1 MSSTVEINRRQFL
14 RGTGGLMAL
23 PFLNSLPLSIATAAN
38 PISKGRK
45 RLVCVGTFLGMYP
58 GEWHPDKGGSR
69 IPRLLEPLMPHRDN
83 FTVVSGVDHGINGGH
98 KGTPSFLSGVY
109 QPEYIGE
116 SIMVRNQI
124 TLDQLAA
131 KHLSRDSRFH
141 SLQLGASEGKPSQ
154 TLSWDENGV
163 PLLPE
168 PDPINVFQKLFV
180 NDLNPKAA
188 SRAMAFKRSIL
199 DIVAEDARSL
209 QTEIGYEDRE
219 KVDAYFTS
227 IRDVEKR
234 IVRQQQWINTPKP
247 GVPPLLDRPTT
258 FHDNLDLMF
267 ELTALALQHDSTRV
281 ASIEL
286 PAGGLPITLGGEQL
300 SGYHGYSHHGKD
312 PKVVDEL
319 VKIEKM
325 HTRSL
330 SKFIKRLKE
339 IDDGNAFLFDRTQIL
354 FGSGLGNGSSH
365 SNRDLPVLLAGG
377 DLKYKG
383 KDLIFEKDSTPLS
396 NVFVTMLQSL
406 GIETDSF
413 AKSTGNI
420 NNELT

>member
-1 MSSTVEINRRQFL
+1 
-14 RGTGGLMAL
+14 MAL

-180 NDLNPKAA
+180 NDLNPKAS

-209 QTEIGYEDRE
+209 QHEIGYEDRE

>member
-1 MSSTVEINRRQFL
+1 MKRAIEINRRQFL
-14 RGTGGLMAL
+14 CGTGGLMAL
-23 PFLNSLPLSIATAAN
+23 PFLSSLPLSIAATH
-38 PISKGRK
+38 PIAKARK

-58 GEWHPDKGGSR
+58 GEWHPKQNGNR
-69 IPRLLEPLMPHRDN
+69 TPRLLEPLMPHRKD

-131 KHLSRDSRFH
+131 KHLSRDSRYH

-180 NDLNPKAA
+180 NDLNPKEA
-188 SRAMAFKRSIL
+188 SRAMTFKRSIL
-199 DIVAEDARSL
+199 DIVADDARAL
-209 QTEIGYEDRE
+209 QSEIGYEDRE

-234 IVRQQQWINTPKP
+234 IERQQQWINTPKP
-247 GVPPLLDRPTT
+247 GVPPLMERPTT
-258 FHDNLDLMF
+258 FHENLDLMY

-300 SGYHGYSHHGKD
+300 SGYHGQSHHGKD
-312 PKVVDEL
+312 PEVVEEL
-319 VKIEKM
+319 VKIELM

-330 SKFIKRLKE
+330 SKFLSRLKE
-339 IDDGNAFLFDRTQIL
+339 IDDGGATLFDRTQVL

-365 SNRDLPVLLAGG
+365 SNRNLPVLVAGG
-377 DLKYKG
+377 DLKHSG
-383 KDLIFEKDSTPLS
+383 KDLVFEEGKTPLA

-406 GIETDSF
+406 GIESENF
-413 AKSTGNI
+413 AHSTGNI
-420 NNELT
+420 NNELA

>member
-1 MSSTVEINRRQFL
+1 
-14 RGTGGLMAL
+14 MAL

-180 NDLNPKAA
+180 NDLNPKAS

-209 QTEIGYEDRE
+209 QHEIGYEDRE

-420 NNELT
+420 K

>member
-1 MSSTVEINRRQFL
+1 
-14 RGTGGLMAL
+14 MAL

-209 QTEIGYEDRE
+209 QNEIGYEDRE